1 MLILNHSV
9 VSPLEICVVDS
20 LQDIQDSLP
29 SAFLILRGDLKI
41 AQFCYQNGIDYA
53 SVIQNIKEALLVVNL
68 GGKFFICEYLE
79 MAKELQN
86 LAENYLFDAK
96 VLLCIKEEE
105 EMLEIAKLGIDGVIF
120 WKN

>member
-1 MLILNHSV
+1 MH
-9 VSPLEICVVDS
+9 
-20 LQDIQDSLP
+20 
-29 SAFLILRGDLKI
+29 
-41 AQFCYQNGIDYA
+41 FCYQNGIDYA
-53 SVIQNIKEALLVVNL
+53 SMIQNIKEALLLVNL
-68 GGKFFICEYLE
+68 GVKFLICEDLE

>member
-29 SAFLILRGDLKI
+29 SAFLILRGDLTI
-41 AQFCYQNGIDYA
+41 AHFCYHNGLDYA
-53 SVIQNIKEALLVVNL
+53 SVIQIIKEALLLVNL
-68 GGKFFICEYLE
+68 GVKFLICEDLE

>member
-1 MLILNHSV
+1 
-9 VSPLEICVVDS
+9 
-20 LQDIQDSLP
+20 
-29 SAFLILRGDLKI
+29 
-41 AQFCYQNGIDYA
+41 
-53 SVIQNIKEALLVVNL
+53 
-68 GGKFFICEYLE
+68 

>member
-29 SAFLILRGDLKI
+29 STFLILRGDLKI

-53 SVIQNIKEALLVVNL
+53 SVIQNIKEALLLVNL
-68 GGKFFICEYLE
+68 GVKFLICEDLE

>member
-1 MLILNHSV
+1 MILSV
-9 VSPLEICVVDS
+9 
-20 LQDIQDSLP
+20 
-29 SAFLILRGDLKI
+29 DLKI
-41 AQFCYQNGIDYA
+41 AQLCDQNGIDYA
-53 SVIQNIKEALLVVNL
+53 SVIQNIKEALLLVNL
-68 GGKFFICEYLE
+68 GVKFLICEDLE

-105 EMLEIAKLGIDGVIF
+105 EMLEIAKLRIDGVIF